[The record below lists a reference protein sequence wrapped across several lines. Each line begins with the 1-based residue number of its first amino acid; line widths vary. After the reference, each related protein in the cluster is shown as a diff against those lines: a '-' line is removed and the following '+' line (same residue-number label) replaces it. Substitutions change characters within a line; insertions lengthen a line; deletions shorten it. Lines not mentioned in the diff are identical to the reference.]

1 MIRLF
6 LFEHVPDSL
15 RQRIGSGAGL
25 IFPIHLPPSGVFDDV
40 LADGVQGAFVAD
52 DVFVIILLPDDVYV
66 SVLPHPFGDTDFE
79 PPDNRPDG
87 FGGAAG
93 AFGGR

>member
-25 IFPIHLPPSGVFDDV
+25 IFPIHLPPSGVFHDV

-52 DVFVIILLPDDVYV
+52 DVFVIIALP
-66 SVLPHPFGDTDFE
+66 
-79 PPDNRPDG
+79 
-87 FGGAAG
+87 
-93 AFGGR
+93 